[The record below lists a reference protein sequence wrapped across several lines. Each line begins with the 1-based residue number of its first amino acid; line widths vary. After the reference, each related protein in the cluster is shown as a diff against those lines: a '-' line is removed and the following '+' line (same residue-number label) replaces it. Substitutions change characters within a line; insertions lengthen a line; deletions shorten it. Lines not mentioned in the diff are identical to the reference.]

1 MMFCRDMHRLSQYG
15 CMNTGISYGSALH
28 CSGSSCPT
36 YSLVFSVS
44 DTFTARC
51 LDLRSTNVSVCA
63 CQTPFDYLRVSQGED
78 MIDPRLEEL
87 HEKIRVC
94 CSALHSLERVG
105 CISRRFLKVV
115 IKLTAATP
123 QRTPRTTHS
132 ACRRP
137 FGRAPAVYK

>member
-1 MMFCRDMHRLSQYG
+1 MMFRRDMHRLSQYG

-28 CSGSSCPT
+28 CSG

-44 DTFTARC
+44 HTFTARC
-51 LDLRSTNVSVCA
+51 LDLRSPNVSVCA

-94 CSALHSLERVG
+94 QSALHSLE
-105 CISRRFLKVV
+105 
-115 IKLTAATP
+115 
-123 QRTPRTTHS
+123 
-132 ACRRP
+132 
-137 FGRAPAVYK
+137 